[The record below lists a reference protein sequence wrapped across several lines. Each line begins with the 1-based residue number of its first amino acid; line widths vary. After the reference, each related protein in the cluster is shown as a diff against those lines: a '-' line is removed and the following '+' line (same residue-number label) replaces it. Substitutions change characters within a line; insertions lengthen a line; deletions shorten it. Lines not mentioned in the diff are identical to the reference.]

1 MSYDLTLYR
10 TTDGVALEALTEA
23 IELHEEDEGP
33 DPAPMLR
40 PLSNA
45 ELAALHAA
53 LRAAEPSLE
62 GQTDE
67 LFGGDDLPV
76 TISLMSDE
84 LGFSIPYWHEGAEAK
99 ETVMRIAALLAIC
112 REHGLRI
119 YDPQIGREIIDPQ
132 AELKQIT
139 DVYTY
144 GTRSLRSVLARK
156 PWWKFW

>member
-1 MSYDLTLYR
+1 MSYDLRLFR
-10 TTDGVALEALTEA
+10 TADGVSLETLTEA
-23 IELHEEDEGP
+23 IELHAEDDGP
-33 DPAPMLR
+33 NPAPMLR
-40 PLSNA
+40 PISNG
-45 ELAALHAA
+45 ELATLHAA

-62 GQTDE
+62 GPTDE
-67 LFGGDDLPV
+67 LFGGDDLPI

-84 LGFSIPYWHEGAEAK
+84 VGYSIPYWYEGAEAR

-132 AELKQIT
+132 AELAQIT

-144 GTRSLRSVLARK
+144 GTRSLRSVLARR